1 MITGFQVL
9 SSNPLQ
15 LTVFSKMSLECT
27 NLYTELTKK
36 NQKTNKKNPT
46 FYAKAFRLFSQKN
59 TESNDISFISVTVVI
74 CNLFSFWKETTA
86 NVNQRAELDADIKV
100 RNSDSCLR
108 SYYEGFMGLNTDN
121 RLNKQDHAQGQEVP
135 APAPCKCVQLLL

>member
-1 MITGFQVL
+1 
-9 SSNPLQ
+9 
-15 LTVFSKMSLECT
+15 MSLECT

-59 TESNDISFISVTVVI
+59 TEPNDISFISVTVVI

-121 RLNKQDHAQGQEVP
+121 RLNKQDHA
-135 APAPCKCVQLLL
+135 